1 MKRVLSGVLLFIII
15 LVISPISRGADRL
28 LGPPYTYISITFTSG
43 GKTRTGVTAI
53 LVDGSNT
60 EWKEISNREGEVT
73 FAIKA
78 ESGMAFLTYW
88 EGESVPVYKKV
99 FEYNAGNH
107 YSFRL
112 KLAK

>member
-1 MKRVLSGVLLFIII
+1 
-15 LVISPISRGADRL
+15 
-28 LGPPYTYISITFTSG
+28 
-43 GKTRTGVTAI
+43 
-53 LVDGSNT
+53 
-60 EWKEISNREGEVT
+60 VT